1 MKDSSAPLWM
11 ARVEMPL
18 YLETIPWHICR
29 RRRRHLGLVATTIA
43 EMAVVRM
50 MVVMVVVLV
59 VWELDVAQRQSRGPN
74 STTGNSYVAS

>member
-1 MKDSSAPLWM
+1 M

-43 EMAVVRM
+43 EMAVRM
-50 MVVMVVVLV
+50 MVVMLF
-59 VWELDVAQRQSRGPN
+59 VWELDVVQRQSRGPN
-74 STTGNSYVAS
+74 STTGNNTYVAS